1 MRPTSSRPSS
11 ILQPTLQGSQYNA
24 EARPVASG
32 PPQAGGARKRRGRGR
47 AKARVGALL
56 GNSNAGWHWNE
67 LVFGGALVV
76 GTVGEIPSQHA
87 PVLVA
92 LVQVHI
98 HDLEGHVLCARVPH
112 QRRSLQIPQP
122 NLQPQLHPCAGG
134 QVPAEGGNSARQTG
148 GFYHHGTSLL
158 LGLADCPYRP
168 SHSPAGG
175 PALRDKFSR
184 NREISR

>member
-32 PPQAGGARKRRGRGR
+32 PPQAGVARKRRGRGR

-148 GFYHHGTSLL
+148 GFYQHRTTPF
-158 LGLADCPYRP
+158 LGCSDCPDPPSP
-168 SHSPAGG
+168 SHAGG
-175 PALRDKFSR
+175 PALAHTLLRAKK
-184 NREISR
+184 